1 MPKVISDDPCYA
13 GRELREIVMG
23 LFSALF
29 GSKPE
34 KRVTLPRKPSRA
46 EAMKAWGEKTKPGSG
61 NYVPKH
67 KR

>member
-1 MPKVISDDPCYA
+1 
-13 GRELREIVMG
+13 MG
-23 LFSALF
+23 LLSALF
-29 GSKPE
+29 GSTPE
-34 KRVTLPRKPSRA
+34 KRDTLPRKPSKA